1 MLTDVQHGFRNYQSC
16 ETQLI
21 KTVND
26 LAKSINKGQQVDC
39 ILLDFSEAFDV
50 ICHRKLLL
58 KLHHYGIRGKNLKW
72 IENFLKNR
80 TQLVVVECA
89 ISSVVQVI
97 SGVPQGSVLGP
108 MLFLV
113 YTNDLPLVVSSTIGL
128 FTDDTYIYRVIKT
141 KEDTTDLQ
149 RDLDALVKWEQ
160 TWSMKFHSD
169 KCKVLTITSK
179 RKIIRFDYK
188 IHNKFLEKVDH
199 AKYLGVH
206 IDKKT
211 SMEIPC
217 L

>member
-1 MLTDVQHGFRNYQSC
+1 M
-16 ETQLI
+16 
-21 KTVND
+21 
-26 LAKSINKGQQVDC
+26 
-39 ILLDFSEAFDV
+39 DFSKAFDV
-50 ICHRKLLL
+50 VCHRKLLL
-58 KLHHYGIRGKNLKW
+58 KLHHYGIRDKNLKW

-89 ISSVVQVI
+89 ISSVAQVI
-97 SGVPQGSVLGP
+97 SGVPQWSVLGP

-113 YTNDLPLVVSSTIGL
+113 YTKND
-128 FTDDTYIYRVIKT
+128 TDDTYIYRVIKS

-149 RDLDALVKWEQ
+149 RDLDALVNWEQ

-206 IDKKT
+206 IDKKNFYGNT
-211 SMEIPC
+211 MS
-217 L
+217 LA

>member
-1 MLTDVQHGFRNYQSC
+1 M
-16 ETQLI
+16 
-21 KTVND
+21 
-26 LAKSINKGQQVDC
+26 
-39 ILLDFSEAFDV
+39 DFSKAFDV
-50 ICHRKLLL
+50 VCHRKLLL
-58 KLHHYGIRGKNLKW
+58 KLHHYGIRDKNLKW

-89 ISSVVQVI
+89 ISSVAQVI

-113 YTNDLPLVVSSTIGL
+113 YTNYLPLVVSSTIGL
-128 FTDDTYIYRVIKT
+128 FTDDTYIYRVIKS

-149 RDLDALVKWEQ
+149 RDLDALVNWEQ